1 MKSKV
6 LFVLFFLYTFSIS
19 AKEGMWLP
27 FLLEKLN
34 EKEMKAM
41 GMKMSAKDIYDINQ
55 GSLKD
60 AVVLFGGGCTG
71 EVISDKGLVLT
82 NHHCGYGTVQGLS
95 SLENN
100 YLTNGFW
107 AKNQQEE
114 LPCPGLSV
122 TFIVNII
129 DVTADVLEGTSKI
142 NNLDE
147 RAKAIAKNIEEI
159 EKEYQKNTGYVSQIK
174 SFFYENEYYLFLLE
188 KFNDVRLVGFPPNGI
203 GKFGGD
209 TDNWA
214 WPRHTGDF
222 GLFRIYANQ
231 SNKPANYS
239 KENIPYIPK
248 KSFKINIKG
257 LKEND
262 FTMVYGFPGRTNEYL
277 TSDGVAETM
286 SILDPARI
294 KLREARLKI
303 MEESMKSSE
312 AIFIQYASK
321 QAGIANYYKKWKGE
335 LFGLEVNNAIEKKK
349 SEEKQFQQWVLSDN
363 KRKEKYQHLLADIS
377 TIYQQ
382 QQNQILLNEYIN
394 ESIWASELLRRG
406 SILARMLTA
415 VDTVKHQDSLKKYQN
430 ELQIFQKSVH
440 LETDYKIAKQLF
452 EYFNQDIFNQSILDK
467 KDNHY
472 ISDENLQRIYKTS
485 FVCSTDKL
493 EKLIQVQN
501 KNDFKTLILQDNAY
515 QTFQYF
521 DSVQK
526 ANLVILKQNAIRLN
540 TLYAT
545 YINGLREFH
554 VHKKFYP
561 DANSTLRVTYGKVE
575 GVAASDGI
583 KYTYYTTL
591 DGAVRKA
598 NPQIEEFNMPA
609 KLMQLYQQKD
619 YGNYSIIDER
629 GNKTVPIAFL
639 ASNHTTGGNSGSP
652 VINANGEL
660 IGTNFDRIWEGTM
673 SDILFD
679 PTLCRNISLDIRYTL
694 FIIEKF
700 GGAKWVIDELKIVK

>member
-1 MKSKV
+1 MKSKL
-6 LFVLFFLYTFSIS
+6 LFVLFFLYTLSSS

-34 EKEMKAM
+34 EKEMKSL
-41 GMKMSAKDIYDINQ
+41 GMKITAKDIYDIKE

-95 SLENN
+95 SIENN

-129 DVTADVLEGTSKI
+129 DVTKEVKAGTLGINDLNEKSKLI
-142 NNLDE
+142 S
-147 RAKAIAKNIEEI
+147 KNIETI
-159 EKEYQKNTGYVSQIK
+159 ENEYQKKTGYTAQVK

-209 TDNWA
+209 TDNWS

-222 GLFRIYANQ
+222 GLFRIYADKN
-231 SNKPANYS
+231 NRAANYS
-239 KENIPYIPK
+239 KDNIPYTPK
-248 KSFKINIKG
+248 KSFKINIG
-257 LKEND
+257 GVKEND

-277 TSDGVAETM
+277 TSDGVAEVMTL
-286 SILDPARI
+286 LDPARI
-294 KLREARLKI
+294 KIREARLNI
-303 MEESMKSSE
+303 MEQDMKSSE

-335 LFGLEVNNAIEKKK
+335 LFGLEVNNAIDKKK
-349 SEEKQFQQWVLSDN
+349 TDENKFQNWVLADKN
-363 KRKEKYQHLLADIS
+363 RKEKYQSVLGNIS
-377 TIYQQ
+377 SIYKK

-394 ESIWASELLRRG
+394 ESIWASELLRKG
-406 SILARMLTA
+406 SILSRMLIA
-415 VDTVKHQDSLKKYQN
+415 IDTIKHQDSLLKYQTEYETFSKTIN
-430 ELQIFQKSVH
+430 QN
-440 LETDYKIAKQLF
+440 TDYKIAKKLYAYF
-452 EYFNQDIFNQSILDK
+452 EQDIFNKSILDK
-467 KDNHY
+467 KDLHFV
-472 ISDENLQRIYKTS
+472 SEENLQNIYKYS
-485 FVCSTDKL
+485 FISSA
-493 EKLIQVQN
+493 EKLN
-501 KNDFKTLILQDNAY
+501 KLIKVTDINDFKSLIKQDDAY
-515 QTFQYF
+515 KTYSFF

-526 ANLVILKQNAIRLN
+526 ANIAILKQNAIQLN
-540 TLYAT
+540 NYYAV
-545 YINGLREFH
+545 YINALREFH
-554 VHKKFYP
+554 ANKIFYP
-561 DANSTLRVTYGKVE
+561 DANSTLRVTYGKAE
-575 GVAASDGI
+575 GVTPADGI

-591 DGAVRKA
+591 DGAILKA
-598 NPQIEEFNMPA
+598 NPNVEEFNMPE
-609 KLMQLYQQKD
+609 KLKQLYQQKD
-619 YGNYSIIDER
+619 YGNYSIMDER

-652 VINANGEL
+652 VINAKGEL

-679 PTLCRNISLDIRYTL
+679 PSLCRNITLDIRYTL

-700 GGAKWVIDELKIVK
+700 GGAKWIIDELKLVK